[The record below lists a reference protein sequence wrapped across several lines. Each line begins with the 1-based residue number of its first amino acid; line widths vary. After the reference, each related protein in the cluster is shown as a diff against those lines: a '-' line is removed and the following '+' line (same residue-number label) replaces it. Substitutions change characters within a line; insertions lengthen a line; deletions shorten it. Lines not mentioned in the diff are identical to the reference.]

1 MTRKASA
8 LAAFEDPYC
17 NPFTQDA
24 QGPDAICLETGLRLQ
39 DIPESYARQVWLAA
53 GRSTQAPQAPDSRLD
68 FIDVPEPVG
77 FSMADYQARK
87 IQPVI
92 SDNTARQRAGGP
104 VAADRRPGGTGKP
117 HPPAG
122 LPPVPTGLPG
132 NGTVTT
138 EGIVA
143 TNRFG
148 LGALPG
154 ELEEASGNP
163 QQWLKDQ
170 LTYDAVR
177 MPFAMPESHECVLL
191 RMGVFD
197 DPNLQEVVVP
207 AIDKLESL
215 RQKNRTPGIPEI
227 DDVLD
232 AQNYQGKLFFQEIRL
247 RDFMACTTRAPF
259 AERLVRFWTN
269 HFAITANA
277 NTQTM
282 VGDFERT
289 VSRRF
294 YLGKFSNLI
303 VRATLHQGM
312 LNFLNNVESVGPNSP
327 YGVTIGNPPANENL
341 AREVLELHSLGS
353 EGGYTQ
359 ADVEELANALTG
371 CIHGFAFHGA
381 ERVGRFLFEPLLHE
395 PGERTFLGKQYAED
409 NESAGQA
416 IAILNDIARHPAT
429 IARLCRKIAA
439 HFTADTPPQGLVDN
453 LITVWEQTDG
463 ELGAIYKALVD
474 NPLSWD
480 NSLEKFKTPNDLLNS
495 AARAVGKE
503 HVFGDN
509 EQSREYLLY
518 LLYLD
523 LGQFPFTP
531 PTPEGW
537 SDDGPDW
544 AQPSPMMA
552 RMQWANQVAS
562 RLGTIKPG
570 DLLNDTVGPD
580 ISEDTAFWTGGA
592 ATPQQG
598 LTLAFMSPE
607 FQRR

>member
-1 MTRKASA
+1 MTRKASV
-8 LAAFEDPYC
+8 LAAFESPDC
-17 NPFTQDA
+17 NPFIEDA
-24 QGPDAICLETGLRLQ
+24 DILTGSCLETGLRLE
-39 DIPESYARQVWLAA
+39 DIPESYAQQVWMAVGL
-53 GRSTQAPQAPDSRLD
+53 SKDMQQETDNRLD
-68 FIDVPEPVG
+68 FIDVPAPRG
-77 FSMADYQARK
+77 FDRSDYETRK
-87 IQPVI
+87 LQPVVTGKTPP
-92 SDNTARQRAGGP
+92 SRAGGP
-104 VAADRRPGGTGKP
+104 LASDLRSGSSGKP
-117 HPPAG
+117 QPPAG

-138 EGIVA
+138 GGIVA
-143 TNRFG
+143 ANRFG
-148 LGALPG
+148 LGARPG
-154 ELEEASGNP
+154 ELEEASVDP
-163 QQWLKDQ
+163 QKWLKDQ

-177 MPFAMPESHECVLL
+177 LPFAMPESHECVLL
-191 RMGVFD
+191 RVGIFD
-197 DPNLQEVVVP
+197 NPELQDVVVP
-207 AIDKLESL
+207 AIEKMETL
-215 RQKNRTPGIPEI
+215 RQKNRTRGIPEI
-227 DDVLD
+227 DDVLNE
-232 AQNYQGKLFFQEIRL
+232 QNYQGKLLFQEIRL
-247 RDFMACTTRAPF
+247 RDYMACTTRAPF

-277 NTQTM
+277 NTQAM
-282 VGDFERT
+282 VGDFERV

-294 YLGKFSNLI
+294 YLGKFANIL
-303 VRATLHQGM
+303 VRSTFHQGM

-341 AREVLELHSLGS
+341 AREVLELHSMGS
-353 EGGYTQ
+353 EGGYSQ

-371 CIHGFAFHGA
+371 CIHGFAFHGS

-395 PGERTFLGKQYAED
+395 PGSRLFMGQEYAED
-409 NESAGQA
+409 NETAGQA
-416 IAILNDIARHPAT
+416 ISILHDIARHPAT

-439 HFTADTPPQGLVDN
+439 HFTADNPPQGLVDN
-453 LITVWEQTDG
+453 LISAWEQSDG
-463 ELGAIYKALVD
+463 ELLKVYQALVD
-474 NPLSWD
+474 HPLAWD
-480 NSLEKFKTPNDLLNS
+480 NTLEKFKTPNDLLNS
-495 AARAVGKE
+495 AARAVGME
-503 HVFGDN
+503 HVYGEHEEF
-509 EQSREYLLY
+509 SEYLLY

-537 SDDGPDW
+537 SDEGPDW

-562 RLGTIKPG
+562 RLGTIKPS
-570 DLLNDTVGPD
+570 DLLDATVGSD